1 MDVENKLEANIT
13 LNISRHFSELMTQ
26 KERKQR
32 KESSYLK
39 MTLFGLVRI

>member
-1 MDVENKLEANIT
+1 MDVENKLEANIA
-13 LNISRHFSELMTQ
+13 LIISRHFSVQMTQ